1 MNAFEPPF
9 DPPYVT
15 TVRTEAGVS
24 RFETLADGTTRPVST
39 PAVDIASSSTVQRAP
54 SASAGRTFAGARMTP
69 VADNGGRTFLSV
81 PFAEKDEAKGIGA
94 RWDAARKK
102 WYVPQ
107 GLDLALFA
115 RWNAD
120 MEE

>member
-1 MNAFEPPF
+1 MNAIDPPF

-24 RFETLADGTTRPVST
+24 RFETLADGTIRPVSR
-39 PAVDIASSSTVQRAP
+39 PAVDIAYSSVIQRAP
-54 SASAGRTFAGARMTP
+54 SGSTGRTAAGAKSSSAP
-69 VADNGGRTFLSV
+69 DNSGRIFLNV

-94 RWDAARKK
+94 RWDAPRKK

-107 GLDLALFA
+107 GLDIALFA
-115 RWNAD
+115 RWSAD
-120 MEE
+120 AND